1 VYRFVND
8 TCYLFK
14 ERFLTRS
21 LVMGIFMV
29 IGGASGKLV
38 LIGTNSSTA
47 LVIVGV
53 VVAAFGLFQMLAG
66 KKTEAVAPNNAE
78 SMGIKK

>member
-1 VYRFVND
+1 M
-8 TCYLFK
+8 
-14 ERFLTRS
+14 RS
-21 LVMGIFMV
+21 LIVGIFMV

-53 VVAAFGLFQMLAG
+53 VVAAFGLFQMLAN
-66 KKTEAVAPNNAE
+66 KQAPASESAE
-78 SMGIKK
+78 SVGLEK

>member
-1 VYRFVND
+1 M
-8 TCYLFK
+8 
-14 ERFLTRS
+14 RS
-21 LVMGIFMV
+21 LVFGIFMV

-53 VVAAFGLFQMLAG
+53 ITAAFGLFQMLSSN
-66 KKTEAVAPNNAE
+66 KNQSTAPNNTE
-78 SMGIKK
+78 SMGIEK

>member
-1 VYRFVND
+1 V
-8 TCYLFK
+8 
-14 ERFLTRS
+14 RS
-21 LVMGIFMV
+21 LIVGIFMV

-53 VVAAFGLFQMLAG
+53 VVAAFGLFQLLAG
-66 KKTEAVAPNNAE
+66 KKNEGVPANAE
-78 SMGIKK
+78 STGIQK